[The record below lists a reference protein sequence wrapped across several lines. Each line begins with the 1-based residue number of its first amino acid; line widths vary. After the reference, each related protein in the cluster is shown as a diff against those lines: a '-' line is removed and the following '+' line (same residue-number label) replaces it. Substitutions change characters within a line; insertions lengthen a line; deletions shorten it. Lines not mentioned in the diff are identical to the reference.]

1 MNITLQTNNFNS
13 QYKYNNNNKSLNRGN
28 VSLCTQPSFKG
39 IEDIP
44 AKSNLLNPFKRTF
57 NKFTSWLSENYTTKL
72 YTSKLAKFLANHTEK
87 LDSVVDH
94 MQVMGSIIISGMYMT
109 QTLRNQQLDEDR
121 RRTLAVNQGLTF
133 ILSTAGSYLIDR
145 RLDNWWEKVTTKY
158 AQKQTSDDKLGEKIQ
173 QLNNKIIAETEKKQ
187 NKLWKDIPKKE
198 RPKLITTLKYVEDN
212 LQNTSLETKIKG
224 MGVLKKL
231 IVFGTVYRFIAPVAV
246 TPFATMIGNKL
257 ASNKN
262 KDNGMGKIVHTKES
276 IQKEQEKEKTAN
288 NIK

>member
-13 QYKYNNNNKSLNRGN
+13 QYKYNNNKTLNRGN
-28 VSLCTQPSFKG
+28 VSLYTQPSFKG

-44 AKSNLLNPFKRTF
+44 AKSTLLNPFKRAF
-57 NKFTSWLSENYTTKL
+57 NKFTSWLSDNYTTKL
-72 YTSKLAKFLANHTEK
+72 YSSKIAKFLANHTEK

-133 ILSTAGSYLIDR
+133 LLSTAGSYLIDR

-158 AQKQTSDDKLGEKIQ
+158 AQKQTGDNNLGERIK
-173 QLNNKIIAETEKKQ
+173 QLNEEIIKKAEKDHNKV
-187 NKLWKDIPKKE
+187 WKDIPKKE

-257 ASNKN
+257 ASGNKKQDNIQN
-262 KDNGMGKIVHTKES
+262 KVVHTKET
-276 IQKEQEKEKTAN
+276 IQKEKTAD

>member
-13 QYKYNNNNKSLNRGN
+13 QYKYNTNNTNTKRNNFLSY
-28 VSLCTQPSFKG
+28 TQPSFKG

-44 AKSNLLNPFKRTF
+44 AKSNLLNPFKRAF
-57 NKFTSWLSENYTTKL
+57 DKFTTWLADNYTSKL
-72 YTSKLAKFLANHTEK
+72 YTSKLAKFLSNNTEK

-94 MQVMGSIIISGMYMT
+94 MQVMGSIIISGMYMV

-158 AQKQTSDDKLGEKIQ
+158 AQKQTGDNQLGERIKQI
-173 QLNNKIIAETEKKQ
+173 NDNIIKKAEKEHNKA
-187 NKLWKDIPKKE
+187 WKDISKKE
-198 RPKLITTLKYVEDN
+198 RPKLVTTLKYVEDN

-257 ASNKN
+257 ASSKN
-262 KDNGMGKIVHTKES
+262 KGNVTDKAANTKETS
-276 IQKEQEKEKTAN
+276 PKEKTAN
-288 NIK
+288 NVK